1 MYDFTILKNICFVG
15 LKYQKYRCI
24 KIYEVLFNKKTRT
37 AGAGTMYNKCSM
49 FFVCKN
55 MNDAM
60 LPYSIYLQL

>member
-37 AGAGTMYNKCSM
+37 EQRYYVYVNIM